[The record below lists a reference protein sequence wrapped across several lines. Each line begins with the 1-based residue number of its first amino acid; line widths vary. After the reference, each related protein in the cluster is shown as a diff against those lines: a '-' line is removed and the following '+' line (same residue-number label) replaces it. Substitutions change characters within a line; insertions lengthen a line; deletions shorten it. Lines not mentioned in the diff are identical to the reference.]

1 MAENFNIEQ
10 RNYFSNGGKI
20 NIEMLNNISN
30 NTADSINNV
39 NRLLYT
45 PGVLFLPANISRN
58 FSIEGNSPTPGNETN
73 LTINVGYINND
84 ETNAAF
90 GGIAID
96 NLGRTIIISK
106 NEAYVE
112 NVTWKTDGNGWGST
126 QGDWRPDDP
135 DLVGTDNIG
144 PTGQYNR
151 NSGNYNIPLVIDA
164 ERSDEQN
171 TNFIYIKYLQI
182 VSVDSNTE
190 QTMQKVSTDNITSYA
205 AQTHYVSGYQIICV
219 NPNVDS
225 NAAKYGYSK
234 ETFDADLRAQ
244 GYIKLGE
251 VYVQNNVG
259 NYFVSNTSTGNATVP
274 TPGTTQYGYF
284 NGSMVGSSFKGL
296 IGGATQVYPQTGDT
310 IDFDT
315 HINAI
320 GNGTVSAT
328 NPHGLTPADIGL
340 NISTTNAF
348 AVMSISAAS
357 NVSYSLASPL
367 RDLST
372 IDEVEQNYNTII
384 VDAAGNT
391 SRNITFR
398 LPPADVDHA
407 TYKYTFKR
415 VDTGLS
421 STVSIS
427 TLDSTNTSRA
437 FNLINGNASDES
449 GFSTY
454 TIGVLDSTNS
464 AVTVCVG
471 QDASNNYNW
480 YVI

>member
-45 PGVLFLPANISRN
+45 PGVLFLPSNISKN
-58 FSIEGNSPTPGNETN
+58 FSIVGNSPTSGNGTS
-73 LTINVGYINND
+73 LTINVGFINSD
-84 ETNAAF
+84 ETNAPF

-106 NEAYVE
+106 NETYEE

-126 QGDWRPDDP
+126 PGDWRPDDP
-135 DLVGTDNIG
+135 DLVGTDNAG

-151 NSGNYNIPLVIDA
+151 NSGNFNIPLEID
-164 ERSDEQN
+164 ENLTSDEQN
-171 TNFIYIKYLQI
+171 TNFIYIKYLQV
-182 VSVDSNTE
+182 VSVDSNTG

-219 NPNVDS
+219 NPNMDT

-251 VYVQNNVG
+251 VYVKNNAG
-259 NYFVSNTSTGNATVP
+259 NYNFDGATSTGNATVP

-348 AVMSISAAS
+348 AVDSITADQSISYTL
-357 NVSYSLASPL
+357 NTPL

-372 IDEVEQNYNTII
+372 MDEVEQNYNTILI
-384 VDAAGNT
+384 DANGNT
-391 SRNITFR
+391 SDITIR
-398 LPPADVDHA
+398 LPDAETHP

-415 VDTGLS
+415 MDS
-421 STVSIS
+421 DASANVSIS
-427 TLDSTNTSRA
+427 TYSDADPASAEYLNN
-437 FNLINGNASDES
+437 NLINGIARVTGYSVLQL
-449 GFSTY
+449 
-454 TIGVLDSTNS
+454 GVL
-464 AVTVCVG
+464 
-471 QDASNNYNW
+471 
-480 YVI
+480 